1 MPKSPSAVRALRAIA
16 LCFAGCSAVSTGPAV
31 AHHSF
36 AMYDS
41 AKQVTLA
48 GVVKEF
54 QWTNPHVWIQIMVP
68 NTSGVQEEWG
78 VECTSVNFMTRRG
91 FSRRTLKPGDAISV
105 TISPLKDGSHGGS
118 FRNINNLNG
127 APLSL
132 AAQD

>member
-1 MPKSPSAVRALRAIA
+1 MQKYPNAVRALRAIV
-16 LCFAGCSAVSTGPAV
+16 LCCVGCTAVAMGPAV

-41 AKQVTLA
+41 TRQVTLA

-68 NTSGVQEEWG
+68 NASGIQEEWG

-91 FSRRTLKPGDAISV
+91 FSRRTLKPGDAITV
-105 TISPLKDGSHGGS
+105 TIAPLKDGSHGGS
-118 FRNINNLNG
+118 FRTISSLNG
-127 APLSL
+127 APLNL
-132 AAQD
+132 APQD